1 MTVTTYKWTIERY
14 HRAIEAGIFDD
25 QPIELLRGDLIV
37 MPPEREPHAY
47 YNTEAADY
55 LRTLLGE
62 RAKIRDAKPV
72 TLPNNSEP
80 APDVAI
86 VKPLGEVYLEHHPY
100 PEDIFW
106 IIEFSNATLSKDLG
120 EKKEIY
126 AEAGITEY
134 WVVNLKYKRL
144 QVFRD
149 LKNGQYK
156 TELTL
161 TTGTIAPLAFP
172 DVSLL
177 VERLIGVAKSY
188 KELS

>member
-72 TLPNNSEP
+72 TLPNNLLRTP
-80 APDVAI
+80 
-86 VKPLGEVYLEHHPY
+86 PLP
-100 PEDIFW
+100 
-106 IIEFSNATLSKDLG
+106 
-120 EKKEIY
+120 
-126 AEAGITEY
+126 
-134 WVVNLKYKRL
+134 
-144 QVFRD
+144 
-149 LKNGQYK
+149 
-156 TELTL
+156 
-161 TTGTIAPLAFP
+161 
-172 DVSLL
+172 
-177 VERLIGVAKSY
+177 
-188 KELS
+188 